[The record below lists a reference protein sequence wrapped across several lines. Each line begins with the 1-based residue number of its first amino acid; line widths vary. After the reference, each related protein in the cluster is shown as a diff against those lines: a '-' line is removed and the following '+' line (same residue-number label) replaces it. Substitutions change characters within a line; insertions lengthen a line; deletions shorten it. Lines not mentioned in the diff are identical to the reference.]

1 MTLFVLLL
9 LLFSAGAHSTWNY
22 LAKASGDKA
31 TFTWLFVT
39 LASIIYL
46 PIALYFGVVSPMPPA
61 ALLFAGGTA
70 LLHVAYFSL
79 LGAAYSR
86 ADLSVVYPV
95 SRGTGI
101 ALVPIVA
108 GVALGERVSSAG
120 AGAIAVIVL
129 GVILAHSRGFGR
141 EALRGS
147 ARAFVSRGS
156 LLALLVGLVITTYS
170 TWDKLGVGIVNPL
183 LYGYFVFLGP
193 GLFGA
198 AWLARRRKAAAGEI
212 QRNRRGIIAAAVLAP
227 LAYYLVLGALTFS
240 PVSYVAP
247 AREIGIVVGAVLGAT
262 VLKEP
267 NTRYRLLGAAVIVVG
282 IAGLT
287 VFG

>member
-1 MTLFVLLL
+1 MTLLALLL
-9 LLFSAGAHSTWNY
+9 LLGSAGAHSTWNY
-22 LAKASGDKA
+22 LAKASDDKSA
-31 TFTWLFVT
+31 FTWCFVA
-39 LASIIYL
+39 LAAVVYL
-46 PIALYFGVVSPMPPA
+46 PVAIVFGVLYPPPA
-61 ALLFAGGTA
+61 EGWLFALGTA
-70 LLHVAYFSL
+70 LLHIAYFWL
-79 LGAAYSR
+79 LGAAYAS

-108 GVALGERVSSAG
+108 VLALGERVSPVG
-120 AGAIAVIVL
+120 AACIATIVV
-129 GVILAHSRGFGR
+129 GIVVAHSRGLGR
-141 EALRGS
+141 EALGKT

-156 LLALLVGLVITTYS
+156 LLALLTGLVITAYS

-198 AWLARRRKAAAGEI
+198 FYLLTRRKAAALEI
-212 QRNRRGIIAAAVLAP
+212 RRNGRGIVAAAVLSP
-227 LAYYLVLGALTFS
+227 LAYYLVLSALTFS

-267 NTRYRLLGAAVIVVG
+267 NARYRLLGAAIIVGG
-282 IAGLT
+282 IVGLT
-287 VFG
+287 LFG